1 MLYTENAT
9 KKFGGFDLFT
19 GLSFNIAHGER
30 VGLVGPNGAGKST
43 LLRILAGEDS
53 PTTGDAGYRNG
64 SLGYL
69 KQEPSTSVTLW
80 VMSIGDVDCLSRGVI
95 HFSSVS

>member
-69 KQEPSTSVTLW
+69 KQEPSFGLQNTLIQEMW
-80 VMSIGDVDCLSRGVI
+80 TA
-95 HFSSVS
+95 FPE